1 MNSNTR
7 AILICLIGYFCFDL
21 MAVHVR
27 FLSARYSPQ
36 ELSVY
41 RNILGIVPAILFL
54 AYERELT
61 FKLHYYRITRWRLA
75 FGRGLMVAV
84 AQFFF
89 YSALSRLELATV
101 SALGQTAA
109 TFIVLLAIALY
120 GEKIG
125 LWRWSAIVIGLLGA
139 VTIVRP
145 GSDLF
150 SWSAMLPICAAFCYA
165 SATVTM
171 RSFDKSV
178 SNAVLFLYSAVAA
191 ACGALILA
199 AGTVEFSP
207 LQSNLDIL
215 IIFSMSFCGGFGVV
229 FWMYAFRNAPSSV
242 LAPFSYFG
250 ILNAFLL
257 GWIFFGEFPIQKLFP
272 GVILIVFSGLIIVW
286 REQKTNT

>member
-1 MNSNTR
+1 MNSNMR
-7 AILICLIGYFCFDL
+7 AIMICLLGYFCFDL

-41 RNILGIVPAILFL
+41 RNILGIIPAILFL

-61 FKLHYYRITRWRLA
+61 FKFSFYRIKKWRLA
-75 FGRGLMVAV
+75 VGRGLLVAV

-89 YSALSRLELATV
+89 YSALASLELATV
-101 SALGQTAA
+101 SALSQTAA
-109 TFIVLLAIALY
+109 TFIVLLAIVLY

-125 LWRWSAIVIGLLGA
+125 LWRWSAIAVGLLGA
-139 VTIVRP
+139 VIIVRP

-150 SWSAMLPICAAFCYA
+150 SWSAILPICAAFCYA
-165 SATVTM
+165 AATVTM

-199 AGTVEFSP
+199 AGTIEFAP
-207 LQSNLDIL
+207 INSNLDIL
-215 IIFSMSFCGGFGVV
+215 IILSMSFCGGFGVV

-250 ILNAFLL
+250 ILNAFFL
-257 GWIFFGEFPIQKLFP
+257 GWIFFGEFPVERLFP
-272 GVILIVFSGLIIVW
+272 GVLFIVFSGFIIIW
-286 REQKTNT
+286 RERQANT

>member
-1 MNSNTR
+1 MNSNIC

-61 FKLHYYRITRWRLA
+61 FKLHYYQITRWRLA

-89 YSALSRLELATV
+89 YSALARLELATV

-120 GEKIG
+120 GEKVG
-125 LWRWSAIVIGLLGA
+125 VWRWSAIAIGLLGA
-139 VTIVRP
+139 VIIVRP
-145 GSDLF
+145 GSDVF

-207 LQSNLDIL
+207 IQSNLDVL
-215 IIFSMSFCGGFGVV
+215 IIVSMSFCGGFGVV
-229 FWMYAFRNAPSSV
+229 FWMYAFRNAASSV

-257 GWIFFGEFPIQKLFP
+257 GWIFFGEFPIQRLFP
-272 GVILIVFSGLIIVW
+272 GVLLIVFSGLIIVW
-286 REQKTNT
+286 RERQALR

>member
-1 MNSNTR
+1 M
-7 AILICLIGYFCFDL
+7 ICLLGYFCFDL

-41 RNILGIVPAILFL
+41 RNILGIIPAILFL

-61 FKLHYYRITRWRLA
+61 FKFSFYRIKKWRLA
-75 FGRGLMVAV
+75 VGRGLLVAV

-89 YSALSRLELATV
+89 YSALASLELATV
-101 SALGQTAA
+101 SALSQTAA
-109 TFIVLLAIALY
+109 TFIVLLAIVLY

-125 LWRWSAIVIGLLGA
+125 LWRWSAIAVGLLGA
-139 VTIVRP
+139 VIIVRP

-150 SWSAMLPICAAFCYA
+150 SWSAILPICAAFCYA
-165 SATVTM
+165 AATVTM

-199 AGTVEFSP
+199 AGTIEFAP
-207 LQSNLDIL
+207 INSNLDIL
-215 IIFSMSFCGGFGVV
+215 IILSMSFCGGFGVV

-257 GWIFFGEFPIQKLFP
+257 GWIFFGEFPIERLFP
-272 GVILIVFSGLIIVW
+272 GVLLIVFSGFIIIW
-286 REQKTNT
+286 RERQANT

>member
-1 MNSNTR
+1 MNSNIR

-41 RNILGIVPAILFL
+41 RNILGIIPAILFL

-61 FKLHYYRITRWRLA
+61 FKLHYYQIPRWRLA

-89 YSALSRLELATV
+89 YSALARLELATV

-120 GEKIG
+120 GEKVG
-125 LWRWSAIVIGLLGA
+125 VWRWSAIAIGLLGA
-139 VTIVRP
+139 VIIVRP
-145 GSDLF
+145 GSDVF
-150 SWSAMLPICAAFCYA
+150 SWSAILPICAAFCYA

-207 LQSNLDIL
+207 IQSNLDVL

-229 FWMYAFRNAPSSV
+229 FWMYAFRNAASSV

-257 GWIFFGEFPIQKLFP
+257 GWIFFGEFPIQRLFP
-272 GVILIVFSGLIIVW
+272 GVLLIVFSGLIIIW
-286 REQKTNT
+286 RERQALR

>member
-1 MNSNTR
+1 MNSNMR
-7 AILICLIGYFCFDL
+7 AIMICLLGYFCFDL

-41 RNILGIVPAILFL
+41 RNILGIIPAILFL

-61 FKLHYYRITRWRLA
+61 FKFSFYRIKKWRLA
-75 FGRGLMVAV
+75 VGRGLLVAV

-89 YSALSRLELATV
+89 YSALASLELATV
-101 SALGQTAA
+101 SALSQTAA
-109 TFIVLLAIALY
+109 TFIVLLAIVLY

-125 LWRWSAIVIGLLGA
+125 LWRWSAIAVGLLGA
-139 VTIVRP
+139 VIIVRP

-150 SWSAMLPICAAFCYA
+150 SWSAILPICAAFCYA
-165 SATVTM
+165 AATVTM

-199 AGTVEFSP
+199 AGTIEFAP
-207 LQSNLDIL
+207 INSNLDIL
-215 IIFSMSFCGGFGVV
+215 IILSMSFCGGFGVV

-250 ILNAFLL
+250 ILNAFFL
-257 GWIFFGEFPIQKLFP
+257 GWIFFGEFPIERLFP
-272 GVILIVFSGLIIVW
+272 GVLFIVFSGFIIIW
-286 REQKTNT
+286 RERQANT

>member
-1 MNSNTR
+1 MNSNMR
-7 AILICLIGYFCFDL
+7 AIMICLLGYFCFDL

-41 RNILGIVPAILFL
+41 RNILGIIPAILFL

-61 FKLHYYRITRWRLA
+61 FKFSFYRIKKWRLA
-75 FGRGLMVAV
+75 VGRGLLVAV

-89 YSALSRLELATV
+89 YSALASLELATV
-101 SALGQTAA
+101 SALSQTAA
-109 TFIVLLAIALY
+109 TFIVLLAIVLY

-125 LWRWSAIVIGLLGA
+125 LWRWSAIAVGLLGA
-139 VTIVRP
+139 VIIVRP

-150 SWSAMLPICAAFCYA
+150 SWSAILPICAAFCYA
-165 SATVTM
+165 AATVTM

-199 AGTVEFSP
+199 AGTIEFAP
-207 LQSNLDIL
+207 INSNLDIL
-215 IIFSMSFCGGFGVV
+215 IILSMSFCGGFGVV

-257 GWIFFGEFPIQKLFP
+257 GWIFFGEFPIERLFP
-272 GVILIVFSGLIIVW
+272 GVLLIVFSGFIIIW
-286 REQKTNT
+286 RERQATS

>member
-1 MNSNTR
+1 MR
-7 AILICLIGYFCFDL
+7 AIMICLLGYFCFDL

-41 RNILGIVPAILFL
+41 RNILGIIPAILFL

-61 FKLHYYRITRWRLA
+61 FKFSFYRIKKWRLA
-75 FGRGLMVAV
+75 VGRGLLVAV

-89 YSALSRLELATV
+89 YSALASLELATV
-101 SALGQTAA
+101 SALSQTAA
-109 TFIVLLAIALY
+109 TFIVLLAIVLY

-125 LWRWSAIVIGLLGA
+125 LWRWSAIAVGLLGA
-139 VTIVRP
+139 VIIVRP

-150 SWSAMLPICAAFCYA
+150 SWSAILPICAAFCYA
-165 SATVTM
+165 AATVTM

-199 AGTVEFSP
+199 AGTIEFAP
-207 LQSNLDIL
+207 INSNLDIL
-215 IIFSMSFCGGFGVV
+215 IILSMSFCGGFGVV

-257 GWIFFGEFPIQKLFP
+257 GWIFFGEFPIERLFP
-272 GVILIVFSGLIIVW
+272 GVLLIVFSGFIIIW
-286 REQKTNT
+286 RERQANT

>member
-1 MNSNTR
+1 MNSNMR
-7 AILICLIGYFCFDL
+7 AIMICLLGYFCFDL

-41 RNILGIVPAILFL
+41 RNILGIIPAILFL

-61 FKLHYYRITRWRLA
+61 FKFSFYRIKKWRLA
-75 FGRGLMVAV
+75 VGRGLLVAV

-89 YSALSRLELATV
+89 YSALASLELATV
-101 SALGQTAA
+101 SALSQTAA
-109 TFIVLLAIALY
+109 TFIVLLAIVLY

-125 LWRWSAIVIGLLGA
+125 LWRWSAIAVGLLGA
-139 VTIVRP
+139 VIIVRP

-150 SWSAMLPICAAFCYA
+150 SWSAILPICAAFCYA
-165 SATVTM
+165 AATVTM

-199 AGTVEFSP
+199 AGTIEFAP
-207 LQSNLDIL
+207 INSNLDIL
-215 IIFSMSFCGGFGVV
+215 II
-229 FWMYAFRNAPSSV
+229 
-242 LAPFSYFG
+242 L
-250 ILNAFLL
+250 
-257 GWIFFGEFPIQKLFP
+257 
-272 GVILIVFSGLIIVW
+272 
-286 REQKTNT
+286 

>member
-1 MNSNTR
+1 MNSNMR
-7 AILICLIGYFCFDL
+7 AIMICLLGYFCFDL

-41 RNILGIVPAILFL
+41 RNILGIIPAILFL

-61 FKLHYYRITRWRLA
+61 FKFSFYRIKKWRLA
-75 FGRGLMVAV
+75 VGRGLLVAV

-89 YSALSRLELATV
+89 YSALASLELATV
-101 SALGQTAA
+101 SALSQTAA
-109 TFIVLLAIALY
+109 TFIVLLAIVLY

-125 LWRWSAIVIGLLGA
+125 LWRWSAIAVGLLGA
-139 VTIVRP
+139 VIIVRP

-150 SWSAMLPICAAFCYA
+150 SWSAILPICAAFCYA
-165 SATVTM
+165 AATVTM

-199 AGTVEFSP
+199 AGTIEFAP
-207 LQSNLDIL
+207 INSNLDIL
-215 IIFSMSFCGGFGVV
+215 IILSMSFCGGFGVV

-257 GWIFFGEFPIQKLFP
+257 GWIFFGEFPIERLFP
-272 GVILIVFSGLIIVW
+272 GVLLIVFSGFIIIW
-286 REQKTNT
+286 RERQANT

>member
-1 MNSNTR
+1 
-7 AILICLIGYFCFDL
+7 

-41 RNILGIVPAILFL
+41 RNILGIIPAILFL

-61 FKLHYYRITRWRLA
+61 FKLHYYQIPRWRLA

-89 YSALSRLELATV
+89 YSALARLELATV

-120 GEKIG
+120 GEKVG
-125 LWRWSAIVIGLLGA
+125 LWRWSAIAIGLLGA
-139 VTIVRP
+139 VIIVRP
-145 GSDLF
+145 GSDVF

-207 LQSNLDIL
+207 IQSNLDVL

-229 FWMYAFRNAPSSV
+229 FWMYAFRNAASSV

-257 GWIFFGEFPIQKLFP
+257 GWIFFGEFPIQRLFP
-272 GVILIVFSGLIIVW
+272 GVLLIVFSGLIIIW
-286 REQKTNT
+286 RERQTLR